1 MCCDLAVVVCW
12 ELQTSG
18 YTSVP
23 PVPFFFAENVA
34 VNGLLMRIVPTSKV
48 PIKSYMVSHT
58 HFLNT
63 QGHGVVSILPT
74 VSTVLIGTITA

>member
-48 PIKSYMVSHT
+48 PIKNYMVSHT

-63 QGHGVVSILPT
+63 QGHGMVSVVRWL
-74 VSTVLIGTITA
+74 VSVAVSGTI